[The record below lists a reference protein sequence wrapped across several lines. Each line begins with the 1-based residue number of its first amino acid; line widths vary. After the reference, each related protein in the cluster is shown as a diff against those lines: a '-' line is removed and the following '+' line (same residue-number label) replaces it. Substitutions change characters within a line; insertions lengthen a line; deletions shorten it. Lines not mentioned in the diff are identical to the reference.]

1 MRVDLSDIPNA
12 RTEDKPQAMDLSD
25 IPDVT
30 EETKLPTIDLSD
42 IPDARQPHGVSGS
55 FAPSLGEK
63 AIDFISAGHITYD
76 PHKLAPTPEVQRD
89 PETGE
94 EIITP
99 PESAKKGFFE
109 DPITWAVMG
118 AFQGLKYGGSAG
130 AKLLRAAREMF
141 AWGTGGVSEMPAI
154 AKGGAK
160 LATKA
165 ATAKPLEKTMAKA
178 VLKEP
183 LGREAV
189 QLVEKEAVAGIPAA
203 GRLAPESEFLQKE
216 FGERYLIAE
225 KERELIT
232 KQAKTY
238 KEIIQ
243 PEKIAKREFG
253 FNEISGS
260 IPPGTSLTKLKS
272 HPKFKAAKNGNA
284 EAAADLVEDLV
295 KDNHITLA
303 KEKFGEDVIYLPIIS
318 IEEAGMNKIPLALS
332 EYYAQKTGAKNAIN
346 IYQTNKAFHTGKSAM
361 GRMRTRAIF
370 EGEVIK
376 GGDYV
381 LVDDA
386 ITMGGT
392 MAETANYIQR
402 NGGNV
407 KGIICLTNAS
417 RGNTLYADPKS
428 VSILKERFGDE
439 LEKHFG
445 IKIESLTR
453 PEAKYFLR
461 FKDVKSL
468 RKKSFARRDSE
479 SLRLSQ
485 EKIQQQKGITPPE
498 TTLYGGIPIH
508 KAGEA
513 YTKHIGEPVWDILVM
528 KKIPKLLEKVPGGKA
543 VNRALIYEYRGD
555 LPNTAK
561 YIHSMEDMRRAQSI
575 GREYAIDLGKRLQKV
590 PEKSQLKMGEYI
602 TTKEPTVKLS
612 TEELHLAKEAK
623 SAMLDLGKQAVDAG
637 LLAEETFFKNAGRYM
652 PRLYTSK
659 EYTSLLTK
667 FNFKKPTRLD
677 LSRFKM
683 RKDIPK
689 EIRVQMGEILTPGY
703 PIAKGITQLTHDIEM
718 ARFFKGIGSNKDW
731 ALTKTV
737 LGVESKEGIKLS
749 VPEGW
754 KQLPSN
760 KKLGELSEAY
770 VHPEIFADLQE
781 TIRVI
786 ETPEKVWR
794 KALGAWK
801 FGKVIVSPKTHV
813 RNLMSNSVLA
823 HLGGLPMY
831 EQPVYLTKAAIAM
844 KEKGKYWQAIRQEGG
859 FEHTF
864 TSGELGALFD
874 QVEGQMAGIKAGG
887 IPEKL
892 GNIGNAWVGTKKGL
906 RKAADLYQAEEQWFK
921 MAKFIHNVE
930 RKGMDFKA
938 AWKDA
943 EKWLFNYAK
952 LSRFQEK
959 YRSRW
964 YGAPFATFTFK
975 AMPRIAEAMVKTPW
989 RFALPASIIYG
1000 IEKAAQ
1006 KKIGDTKEEI
1016 EAKKELRPE
1025 WMKGQ
1030 ILGTPNFARV
1040 PIIDEDGR
1048 EHWLNLTYIL
1058 PWGDIGEGGKFG
1070 PIPGG
1075 LVPFSQPF
1083 VKEPWQQIANYDSF
1097 WKEEIVKEEE
1107 LAGKTKIEQL
1117 KVQAKERGKH
1127 LAQAML
1133 PTPVFDIS
1141 KIIDAFTERPD
1152 YRGRFKKPSV
1162 VAADVIAGVK
1172 MYPVDYS
1179 EQVIRQ
1185 ISKLDPQKGY
1195 LAKKIYAQI
1204 RTYAIKKK
1212 ALEKRGAKTEFY
1224 DKKIKEKIK
1233 QLQGLAEQ
1241 TGEVGELYKKISK

>member
-1 MRVDLSDIPNA
+1 MRV
-12 RTEDKPQAMDLSD
+12 DLSD

-30 EETKLPTIDLSD
+30 EAVDIDEQNFQNWYAQISKKTGLHPDPDDPAHEYDYRAAYRAGVEPQIDPTDGLYHWPSEFKGPGHPNLVVDGIDTRTGEPEIDLSD
-42 IPDARQPHGVSGS
+42 IPDVHKPHGVTGS
-55 FAPSLGEK
+55 FEPSLGEK
-63 AIDFISAGHITYD
+63 AIDFVTGGHVTYD
-76 PHKLAPTPEVQRD
+76 PHKLAPPPEVQRD

-99 PESAKKGFFE
+99 PETAKMGFFE
-109 DPITWAVMG
+109 DPVTWATMG
-118 AFQGLKYGGSAG
+118 ALQGLKYGGTAG
-130 AKLLRAAREMF
+130 AKLLRMARETL
-141 AWGTGGVSEMPAI
+141 AWGTGGVSEVPAI

-160 LATKA
+160 IAAKVAATK
-165 ATAKPLEKTMAKA
+165 PMEKTMAKA

-189 QLVEKEAVAGIPAA
+189 KLAEKEAVAGIPAA

-216 FGERYLIAE
+216 FGERFIKPAE
-225 KERELIT
+225 KPKIPSEVT
-232 KQAKTY
+232 KKPPRIEVKP
-238 KEIIQ
+238 KEVVLPPEPKFV
-243 PEKIAKREFG
+243 PEKTETDKYVEMILDEVKGGEPPKTIKFVGEYEHTEYRRIGSTYPDFMKRKGWTKKEVITALNKGLKNEKLGKRQQDIWDSAFTDAKERYIRDAKSLG
-253 FNEISGS
+253 KGSTEIS
-260 IPPGTSLTKLKS
+260 
-272 HPKFKAAKNGNA
+272 
-284 EAAADLVEDLV
+284 E
-295 KDNHITLA
+295 
-303 KEKFGEDVIYLPIIS
+303 
-318 IEEAGMNKIPLALS
+318 KIP
-332 EYYAQKTGAKNAIN
+332 
-346 IYQTNKAFHTGKSAM
+346 
-361 GRMRTRAIF
+361 
-370 EGEVIK
+370 
-376 GGDYV
+376 
-381 LVDDA
+381 
-386 ITMGGT
+386 
-392 MAETANYIQR
+392 
-402 NGGNV
+402 
-407 KGIICLTNAS
+407 
-417 RGNTLYADPKS
+417 
-428 VSILKERFGDE
+428 
-439 LEKHFG
+439 
-445 IKIESLTR
+445 ESL
-453 PEAKYFLR
+453 
-461 FKDVKSL
+461 DVPS
-468 RKKSFARRDSE
+468 ARIMTFYSG
-479 SLRLSQ
+479 L
-485 EKIQQQKGITPPE
+485 
-498 TTLYGGIPIH
+498 PIH

-513 YTKHIGEPVWDILVM
+513 YTKHIGEPIWDTLVM
-528 KKIPKLLEKVPGGKA
+528 KKIPKLLEKIPGGKA

-575 GREYAIDLGKRLQKV
+575 GREYAIDLGKRLQKL

-602 TTKEPTVKLS
+602 TTKKPTVKLS
-612 TEELHLAKEAK
+612 LEELHLAKEAK
-623 SAMLDLGKQAVDAG
+623 SAMLDLGKQAVDVG
-637 LLAEETFFKNAGRYM
+637 LLTEETFFKNAGRYM

-659 EYTSLLTK
+659 EYQSLLTR
-667 FNFKKPTRLD
+667 FSLKKPIRLD

-689 EIRVQMGEILTPGY
+689 AIREEMGEILTPGY

-731 ALTKTV
+731 ALTKSV

-781 TIRVI
+781 TIRVM
-786 ETPEKVWR
+786 ETPERVWR

-844 KEKGKYWQAIRQEGG
+844 KNKGKYWKAIREEGG
-859 FEHTF
+859 FVHTW
-864 TSGELGALFD
+864 TSGELNMLFD

-892 GNIGNAWVGTKKGL
+892 GNIGNAWAVSKKGL

-930 RKGMDFKA
+930 RKGMNFKE

-943 EKWLFNYAK
+943 EKWLFNYSK
-952 LSRFQEK
+952 LSKFQEK

-975 AMPRIAEAMVKTPW
+975 ALPRIAEAMVKTPW
-989 RFALPASIIYG
+989 RFALPATIIYG

-1016 EAKKELRPE
+1016 EAKRELRPE

-1030 ILGTPNFARV
+1030 VLGMPNFARV
-1040 PIIDEDGR
+1040 PIIDDDGR
-1048 EHWLNLTYIL
+1048 EYYLNLTYIL

-1075 LVPFSQPF
+1075 LMPFSQPF
-1083 VKEPWQQIANYDSF
+1083 IKEPWQQIANYDSF
-1097 WKEEIVKEEE
+1097 WKEAIVKEEE
-1107 LAGKTKIEQL
+1107 LAGKTKWEQA

-1185 ISKLDPQKGY
+1185 ISKLDPQRGY

-1212 ALEKRGAKTEFY
+1212 ALEKKGAKTDFY
-1224 DKKIKEKIK
+1224 DKKIKEKMR
-1233 QLQGLAEQ
+1233 QLQGLAKEA
-1241 TGEVGELYKKISK
+1241 GKVGELYEKISKAKGIGG

>member
-1 MRVDLSDIPNA
+1 MNTVKIDLSDIPDA
-12 RTEDKPQAMDLSD
+12 RPEETPQTLDLSD

-30 EETKLPTIDLSD
+30 EETKPESIELSD
-42 IPDARQPHGVSGS
+42 IPDAGPRGAGGS
-55 FAPSLGEK
+55 FGPSLPEK
-63 AIDFISAGHITYD
+63 AIDFITGGHVTFD
-76 PHKLAPTPEVQRD
+76 PHKLAPPPEVRAIDEQAKEVPSELEFQP
-89 PETGE
+89 PETAE
-94 EIITP
+94 M
-99 PESAKKGFFE
+99 GFFE
-109 DPITWAVMG
+109 DPITWASMAALQ
-118 AFQGLKYGGSAG
+118 AFKYGGTAG
-130 AKLLRAAREMF
+130 AKLLRGARELA
-141 AWGTGGVSEMPAI
+141 AWATGGASEAPGI

-160 LATKA
+160 IAAKA
-165 ATAKPLEKTMAKA
+165 AAAKPMEKTMARA
-178 VLKEP
+178 ALEQP

-189 QLVEKEAVAGIPAA
+189 KLAEKEAVAGIPAA

-216 FGERYLIAE
+216 FGERFVKA
-225 KERELIT
+225 
-232 KQAKTY
+232 
-238 KEIIQ
+238 
-243 PEKIAKREFG
+243 PEKPKIAPKIEVKPK
-253 FNEISGS
+253 EVVS
-260 IPPGTSLTKLKS
+260 PPE
-272 HPKFKAAKNGNA
+272 PKF
-284 EAAADLVEDLV
+284 VP
-295 KDNHITLA
+295 
-303 KEKFGEDVIYLPIIS
+303 EKFEVTVGVVPEEETKGYVNILLDEVKQGKAPETLKFVGEYGHPEYKRMGSTYPEFMRDKGWTGKEV
-318 IEEAGMNKIPLALS
+318 KTAL
-332 EYYAQKTGAKNAIN
+332 EKGLKGAKLGKRQQEIWDNALIE
-346 IYQTNKAFHTGKSAM
+346 
-361 GRMRTRAIF
+361 GRVRYER
-370 EGEVIK
+370 
-376 GGDYV
+376 
-381 LVDDA
+381 DA
-386 ITMGGT
+386 
-392 MAETANYIQR
+392 
-402 NGGNV
+402 
-407 KGIICLTNAS
+407 
-417 RGNTLYADPKS
+417 
-428 VSILKERFGDE
+428 
-439 LEKHFG
+439 
-445 IKIESLTR
+445 
-453 PEAKYFLR
+453 
-461 FKDVKSL
+461 KSL
-468 RKKSFARRDSE
+468 GKIAPEEELPKDLADIS
-479 SLRLSQ
+479 SQ
-485 EKIQQQKGITPPE
+485 DLI
-498 TTLYGGIPIH
+498 TLYGGIPIH

-513 YTKHIGEPVWDILVM
+513 YTKHIGEPVWDTLVM

-543 VNRALIYEYRGD
+543 VNRALIYSYRGD

-561 YIHSMEDMRRAQSI
+561 YIHSMEDMRKAQSV
-575 GREYAIDLGKRLQKV
+575 GREYAIDLGKRLQKL
-590 PEKSQLKMGEYI
+590 PEESQLKMGEYI

-612 TEELHLAKEAK
+612 PEELKLAKEAK
-623 SAMLDLGKQAVDAG
+623 TAMLDLGKQAVDAG

-659 EYTSLLTK
+659 EYQGLLTR
-667 FNFKKPTRLD
+667 FSLKKPVRLD

-689 EIRVQMGEILTPGY
+689 EIRQEMGEILTPGY

-718 ARFFKGIGSNKDW
+718 ARFFKGIASNKDW
-731 ALTKTV
+731 ARPGKRFQVLAADAEAKTWGAWEGDTV
-737 LGVESKEGIKLS
+737 IGVFGSKKEALAAKAEALAKYEKANPI
-749 VPEGW
+749 PEGW
-754 KQLPSN
+754 KQLEG
-760 KKLGELSEAY
+760 KKLGVLDGAY
-770 VHPEIFADLQE
+770 VHPEIHADLQE

-844 KEKGKYWQAIRQEGG
+844 KKKGKYWEAIRKEGG

-864 TSGELGALFD
+864 TSGELNALFD
-874 QVEGQMAGIKAGG
+874 QVEGQMAGIKAGS

-892 GNIGNAWVGTKKGL
+892 GTIGNSWAVAKKGL

-930 RKGMDFKA
+930 RKGMSNKA
-938 AWKDA
+938 AWADA
-943 EKWLFNYAK
+943 EKWLFNYQK
-952 LSRFQEK
+952 ITKFQEK

-975 AMPRIAEAMVKTPW
+975 AMPRMAEAMIKTPW
-989 RFALPASIIYG
+989 RFALPMAIIYS

-1006 KKIGDTKEEI
+1006 RKIGDTKEEI

-1025 WMKGQ
+1025 WMKGS
-1030 ILGTPNFARV
+1030 ILGIPNFARV
-1040 PIIDEDGR
+1040 AIIDDYGR
-1048 EHWLNLTYIL
+1048 EHWYNLTYTC

-1097 WKEEIVKEEE
+1097 WKEEIVKEED

-1172 MYPVDYS
+1172 MYPVDYT

-1185 ISKLDPQKGY
+1185 VSKLDPERGY

-1212 ALEKRGAKTEFY
+1212 ALEKKGAKTEFY
-1224 DKKIKEKIK
+1224 DKKIEEKMR
-1233 QLQGLAEQ
+1233 QLQGLAGEA
-1241 TGEVGELYKKISK
+1241 GEVGELYKKIKK